1 MAATKA
7 PNSRRNLDEAIKR
20 AHGEDYL
27 RARHAMANAL
37 VGQLLPEGVR
47 QGRERPQAAVR
58 ERCDAVHYRL

>member
-27 RARHAMANAL
+27 RARTAMANAL
-37 VGQLLPEGVR
+37 KLQFGNAATRFTTDFDAARVHDIEAFVG
-47 QGRERPQAAVR
+47 
-58 ERCDAVHYRL
+58 